1 MITPTPFIEPL
12 VREYIRKY
20 RDDSTL
26 IIKLFGPFYISHSS
40 GIDKSCQCD
49 SDLEDI
55 RKVEIDFSEL
65 ENYDSFLLIFLDELE
80 DKFSSR
86 NIEIEYANMSDTVR
100 AFISVQRTADENKI
114 RKERLTFYKFVEI
127 FGNGIVNKYY
137 EMRQMVEFVG
147 IIFKTIGRTIIHP
160 SLIRWKDFPN
170 YFYTTGVNALPIN
183 VLIILLLGF
192 ITGWQGAI
200 QLKQFGADQFLA
212 PLVGFSIIRELSP
225 IMVAIIV
232 AGRSGSAF
240 AAEIG
245 TMKVSD
251 ELDSLDT
258 MGFNKIAFLVMP
270 RIIALTLALPILVLI
285 CDLMGVVG
293 GLIAGL
299 ATLNITIASY
309 FYELSANLGMIDIMY
324 GVVKAIVFGFVISI
338 IGCFRGMQ
346 VTNNAESVGKNT
358 TASVVTGIFMV
369 IVIDAL
375 FVVLYDKLFM

>member
-1 MITPTPFIEPL
+1 MKNPTPYIEPPIT
-12 VREYIRKY
+12 EFIRKR
-20 RDDSTL
+20 RDENTL
-26 IIKLFGPFYISHSS
+26 IIKLMGPFYISHSA

-49 SDLEDI
+49 IDLDGI
-55 RKVEIDFSEL
+55 SKVQFDFGDL
-65 ENYDSFLLIFLDELE
+65 LFYDSFLLIFLDELE
-80 DKFSSR
+80 EKFISKK
-86 NIEIEYANMSDTVR
+86 IDTEYINMSETLR

-114 RKERLTFYKFVEI
+114 RKERLTFYKFIEI
-127 FGNGIVNKYY
+127 FGNGIVNKYK
-137 EMRQMVEFVG
+137 EMRQMIEFVG
-147 IIFKTIGRTIIHP
+147 IIFKTMIKSIFHP

-309 FYELSANLGMIDIMY
+309 FYELSANLGMIDVMY
-324 GVVKAIVFGFVISI
+324 GVVKAVVFGFFISI
-338 IGCFRGMQ
+338 IGCFRGLQ

-358 TASVVTGIFMV
+358 TGSVVSGIFTV

>member
-1 MITPTPFIEPL
+1 MKNPTPKIEPL
-12 VREYIRKY
+12 AIEYVSTEQIG
-20 RDDSTL
+20 STL
-26 IIKLFGPFYISHSS
+26 IIKLLGPFYISHSV
-40 GIDKSCQCD
+40 GIDESCRCD
-49 SDLEDI
+49 SISDGI
-55 RKVEIDFSEL
+55 TKVQFDFSNL
-65 ENYDSFLLIFLDELE
+65 GFYDSFLLVFLDELE
-80 DKFSSR
+80 EKFLFR
-86 NIEIEYANMSDTVR
+86 EIEIEYINVSDTIK
-100 AFISVQRTADENKI
+100 AFISVQRTMDENQI
-114 RKERLTFYKFVEI
+114 RREHLTLYKFVEV
-127 FGNGIVNKYY
+127 FGNGIVDKYR
-137 EMRQMVEFVG
+137 EMRQMIEFLGV
-147 IIFKTIGRTIIHP
+147 IFKTFVKSIIHP

-212 PLVGFSIIRELSP
+212 TLVGFSIIRELSP

-270 RIIALTLALPILVLI
+270 RIIALTLALPLLVLI

-299 ATLNITIASY
+299 STLNITIASY
-309 FYELSANLGMIDIMY
+309 FSALGASIRMIDVVY
-324 GVVKAIVFGFVISI
+324 GVVKAFVFGFIIAI
-338 IGCFRGMQ
+338 IGCFRGLQ

-358 TASVVTGIFMV
+358 TGSVVSGIFMV

>member
-1 MITPTPFIEPL
+1 MKNPTPFVEPL
-12 VREYIRKY
+12 TLEYIRTEQIG
-20 RDDSTL
+20 STL
-26 IIKLFGPFYISHSS
+26 IMKLLGPFFISHSAA
-40 GIDKSCQCD
+40 IDKSCQCD
-49 SDLEDI
+49 SKLEGI
-55 RKVEIDFSEL
+55 SKVQFDFSEL
-65 ENYDSFLLIFLDELE
+65 ELYDSFLLIFLDELE
-80 DKFSSR
+80 AMILSR
-86 NIEIEYANMSDTVR
+86 KIETEYINLNDTVR
-100 AFISVQRTADENKI
+100 AFISVQRTAEENKI
-114 RKERLTFYKFVEI
+114 RKERLTVYKFIEI
-127 FGNGIVNKYY
+127 FGNGIVNKYK
-137 EMRQMVEFVG
+137 EMRQMIEFVG
-147 IIFKTIGRTIIHP
+147 IIFKTMIKSILHP

-183 VLIILLLGF
+183 VLIIILLGF

-270 RIIALTLALPILVLI
+270 RILALTIALPILVLI

-324 GVVKAIVFGFVISI
+324 GVVKAVVFGFMISI
-338 IGCFRGMQ
+338 IGCFRGLQ

-358 TASVVTGIFMV
+358 TASVVSGIFIV

-375 FVVLYDKLFM
+375 FVVLYDQLF

>member
-1 MITPTPFIEPL
+1 MKNPTPKIEPL
-12 VREYIRKY
+12 EIEYIRNEIIGN
-20 RDDSTL
+20 TL
-26 IIKLFGPFYISHSS
+26 IIKLLGPFFISHSAD
-40 GIDKSCQCD
+40 IDKNCRCD
-49 SDLEDI
+49 IDFKSI
-55 RKVEIDFSEL
+55 SKVQFDFSEL
-65 ENYDSFLLIFLDELE
+65 EMYDSFLLIFLDEWE
-80 DKFSSR
+80 NKFLKL
-86 NIEIEYANMSDTVR
+86 EIETEFINLSDTVQS
-100 AFISVQRTADENKI
+100 FISIQRAGMEYKI
-114 RKERLTFYKFVEI
+114 HSDKLTFYKFVEI
-127 FGNGIVNKYY
+127 FGNGFVNKYK
-137 EMRQMVEFVG
+137 EMKQMIEFVG
-147 IIFKTIGRTIIHP
+147 VIFKTMLKSILHP

-258 MGFNKIAFLVMP
+258 MGFNKIAFLVLP
-270 RIIALTLALPILVLI
+270 RIIALTFALPILVLI
-285 CDLMGVVG
+285 CDMIGVVG

-309 FYELSANLGMIDIMY
+309 FFELSANIQMVDIMY
-324 GVVKAIVFGFVISI
+324 GVIKAFVFGFVISI
-338 IGCFRGMQ
+338 IGCFRGLQ

-375 FVVLYDKLFM
+375 FVILYDKLF

>member
-1 MITPTPFIEPL
+1 MKNPTPYIEPP
-12 VREYIRKY
+12 VTEFIRKHW
-20 RDDSTL
+20 DASTL
-26 IIKLFGPFYISHSS
+26 IIKLVGPFYISHSAE
-40 GIDKSCQCD
+40 IDKSCQCD
-49 SDLEDI
+49 SDLANI
-55 RKVEIDFSEL
+55 TKVQFDFSEL
-65 ENYDSFLLIFLDELE
+65 QVYDSFLLIFLDELE
-80 DKFSSR
+80 NKFLSKK
-86 NIEIEYANMSDTVR
+86 IEIEYINMDETVR

-114 RKERLTFYKFVEI
+114 RKERLTAYKFIEL
-127 FGNGIVNKYY
+127 FGNGIVNKYK

-147 IIFKTIGRTIIHP
+147 VVFKTIIKSILHP

-258 MGFNKIAFLVMP
+258 MGFNKIGFLVMP

-299 ATLNITIASY
+299 ATLNITIVSY
-309 FYELSANLGMIDIMY
+309 FSELGAALGMIDILY
-324 GVVKAIVFGFVISI
+324 GVVKAFVFGFVIAI
-338 IGCFRGMQ
+338 IGCFRGLQ

-358 TASVVTGIFMV
+358 TGSVVSGIFMV